1 MLILILIINIIS
13 IFVYILNCTM
23 NNKIVVFCLGLII
36 LSCSNEEKKEKKD
49 VQWSKEKSSDFAKE
63 MAIEEEIDIKLFLEQ
78 HKDWKLIKSGTGLQ
92 YYIYKNGL
100 GDSAKVNQLA
110 MIRYKIQLL
119 DGTVCHETS
128 KGEVERFVIDH
139 SDVETGIQE
148 GIKKMRE
155 GDNAKFIIPS
165 HLAHGLVGDL
175 DKIPPLNPIVV
186 DVKLIELR

>member
-1 MLILILIINIIS
+1 M
-13 IFVYILNCTM
+13 M
-23 NNKIVVFCLGLII
+23 NRLVLVFCIAFLFS
-36 LSCSNEEKKEKKD
+36 SCSDENEDKD
-49 VQWSKEKSSDFAKE
+49 KNIQWSKEKSSNFAKE

-78 HKDWKLIKSGTGLQ
+78 HKDWEMTKTGTGLQ
-92 YYIYKNGL
+92 YYIYKNGE

-110 MIRYKIQLL
+110 MIKYKIQLL
-119 DGTVCHETS
+119 DGTVCHETP
-128 KGEVERFVIDH
+128 KGEVERFIIDH

-186 DVKLIELR
+186 DVQLIELR